1 MLMRQ
6 GFFWV
11 ANRPEVVWEWSTAGA
26 SRRFAPYG
34 RWMPSVNAKSGTA
47 ATLSSNLKLS
57 TDRGSGSKPLAE
69 AMSGSS
75 ERNQRLVFIGVDL
88 RKASALC
95 SPLAPGDAVLT
106 RLRVMYE
113 SQNLNV
119 FLSVSFPAVKLILI
133 LLKAFCANLTN
144 ANWER
149 TNE

>member
-34 RWMPSVNAKSGTA
+34 RWMPSGNAKSGTA
-47 ATLSSNLKLS
+47 ATPSSNLKLS
-57 TDRGSGSKPLAE
+57 TDRGSGSELLAE
-69 AMSGSS
+69 AISGSS

-95 SPLAPGDAVLT
+95 SPLAPGDAVLS
-106 RLRVMYE
+106 RLIISFSVC
-113 SQNLNV
+113 L
-119 FLSVSFPAVKLILI
+119 FLVPL
-133 LLKAFCANLTN
+133 CY
-144 ANWER
+144 
-149 TNE
+149 